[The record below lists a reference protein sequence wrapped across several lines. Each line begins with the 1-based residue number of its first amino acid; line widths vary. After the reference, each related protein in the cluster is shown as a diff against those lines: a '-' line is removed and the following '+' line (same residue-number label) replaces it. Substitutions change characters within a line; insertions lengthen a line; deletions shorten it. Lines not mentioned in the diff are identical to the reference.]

1 VWLVL
6 MANLVAWPVAWYLM
20 HNWLQDFAYKIEMSI
35 WMFVLATVA
44 ALIIT
49 VITVSVQ
56 AIRAAVVNPIKS
68 LRTE

>member
-1 VWLVL
+1 

-20 HNWLQDFAYKIEMSI
+20 HNWLQDFAYKIDISI

-56 AIRAAVVNPIKS
+56 AIKAAVVNPIKS